1 MPELKP
7 IFSTLDARDRLLE
20 AALSGFAELGF
31 HGATVRDIAQRAGVS
46 QGLITHHFGDK
57 ERLWNLVGERVSED
71 FLEDLTPVMAVET
84 VDETTI
90 PALLSA
96 YMSYWR
102 CHPLALRIQ
111 LWRVLGAPEAERRA
125 RVERLNR
132 QIVPLFAKAQENGFV
147 RSDIPAGQAMIT
159 TGALIQY
166 RLHSELE
173 MADAMG
179 LTHDAIPDDGVFLD
193 YVYRLIAREQPRGC

>member
-7 IFSTLDARDRLLE
+7 VFSTLDARDKLLE
-20 AALSGFAELGF
+20 AALSAFAEHGF
-31 HGATVRDIAQRAGVS
+31 HGATVRDISRRAGVS

-57 ERLWNLVGERVSED
+57 ERLWNLLGDRVSED
-71 FLEDLTPVMAVET
+71 FLDYMTPVIETGAV
-84 VDETTI
+84 DARTI

-96 YMSYWR
+96 YMAYWR
-102 CHPLALRIQ
+102 SHPLALRLQ

-132 QIVPLFAKAQENGFV
+132 QIVPLFIQAQKAGFV
-147 RSDIPAGQAMIT
+147 RADISAGQAMIT

-173 MADAMG
+173 MANALSITVSPM
-179 LTHDAIPDDGVFLD
+179 PDDEEFLR
-193 YVYRLIAREQPRGC
+193 YVWSLIAVGA

>member
-7 IFSTLDARDRLLE
+7 VFSTLDARDKLLE
-20 AALSGFAELGF
+20 AALSAFAEHGF
-31 HGATVRDIAQRAGVS
+31 HGATVRDISQRAGVS

-71 FLEDLTPVMAVET
+71 FLDYLTPTIDAGAVD
-84 VDETTI
+84 VSTI

-96 YMSYWR
+96 YMAYWR
-102 CHPLALRIQ
+102 SHPLALRLQ

-132 QIVPLFAKAQENGFV
+132 QIVPLFAQAQKAGFV
-147 RSDIPAGQAMIT
+147 RADISAGQAMIT

-173 MADAMG
+173 MADALSVTVSTM
-179 LTHDAIPDDGVFLD
+179 PDDEEFLR
-193 YVYRLIAREQPRGC
+193 YVWSLIAVGA

>member
-7 IFSTLDARDRLLE
+7 VFSTLDARDKLLE
-20 AALSGFAELGF
+20 AALSAFAEHGF
-31 HGATVRDIAQRAGVS
+31 HGATVRDISRRAGVS

-71 FLEDLTPVMAVET
+71 FLAYLTPTIDAGAVD
-84 VDETTI
+84 VGTI

-96 YMSYWR
+96 YMAYWR
-102 CHPLALRIQ
+102 SHPLALRLQ

-132 QIVPLFAKAQENGFV
+132 QIVPLFAQAQKAGFV
-147 RSDIPAGQAMIT
+147 RADISAGQAMIT

-173 MADAMG
+173 MADALSITVSPM
-179 LTHDAIPDDGVFLD
+179 PDDEEFLR
-193 YVYRLIAREQPRGC
+193 YVGSLIAVGA

>member
-7 IFSTLDARDRLLE
+7 VFSTLDARDKLLE
-20 AALSGFAELGF
+20 AALSAFAEHGF
-31 HGATVRDIAQRAGVS
+31 HGATVRDISQRAGVS

-71 FLEDLTPVMAVET
+71 FLAYLTPTIDAGAVD
-84 VDETTI
+84 VGTI

-96 YMSYWR
+96 YMAYWR
-102 CHPLALRIQ
+102 SHPLALRLQ

-132 QIVPLFAKAQENGFV
+132 QIVPLFAQAQKAGFV
-147 RSDIPAGQAMIT
+147 RADISAGQAMIT

-173 MADAMG
+173 MADALSVTVSPM
-179 LTHDAIPDDGVFLD
+179 PDDEEFLR
-193 YVYRLIAREQPRGC
+193 YVWSLIAVGA

>member
-7 IFSTLDARDRLLE
+7 VFSTLDARDKLLE
-20 AALSGFAELGF
+20 AALSAFAEHGF
-31 HGATVRDIAQRAGVS
+31 HGATVRDISRRAGVS

-57 ERLWNLVGERVSED
+57 ERLWNLLGDRVSED
-71 FLEDLTPVMAVET
+71 FLAYLTPTIDAGAVD
-84 VDETTI
+84 VGTI

-96 YMSYWR
+96 YMAYWR
-102 CHPLALRIQ
+102 SHPLALRLQ

-125 RVERLNR
+125 RVERLNC
-132 QIVPLFAKAQENGFV
+132 QIVPLFAQAQKAGFV
-147 RSDIPAGQAMIT
+147 RADISAGQAMIT

-173 MADAMG
+173 MADALSITVSPM
-179 LTHDAIPDDGVFLD
+179 PDDEEFLR
-193 YVYRLIAREQPRGC
+193 YVWSLIAVGA

>member
-7 IFSTLDARDRLLE
+7 VFSTLDARDKLLE
-20 AALSGFAELGF
+20 AALSAFAEHGF
-31 HGATVRDIAQRAGVS
+31 HGATVRDISRRAGVS

-71 FLEDLTPVMAVET
+71 FLAYLTPTIDAGAVD
-84 VDETTI
+84 VGTI

-96 YMSYWR
+96 YMAYWR
-102 CHPLALRIQ
+102 SHPLALRLQ

-132 QIVPLFAKAQENGFV
+132 QIVPLFEQAQKAGFV
-147 RSDIPAGQAMIT
+147 RADISAGQAMIT

-173 MADAMG
+173 MANALSITVSPM
-179 LTHDAIPDDGVFLD
+179 PDDEELLR
-193 YVYRLIAREQPRGC
+193 YVWSLIAVGA

>member
-7 IFSTLDARDRLLE
+7 VFSTLDARDKLLE
-20 AALSGFAELGF
+20 AALSAFAEHGF
-31 HGATVRDIAQRAGVS
+31 HGATVRDISRRADVS

-57 ERLWNLVGERVSED
+57 ERLWNLLGDRVSED
-71 FLEDLTPVMAVET
+71 FLDYMTPVIETGAV
-84 VDETTI
+84 DARTI

-96 YMSYWR
+96 YMAYWR
-102 CHPLALRIQ
+102 SHPLALRLQ

-132 QIVPLFAKAQENGFV
+132 QIVPLFIQAQKAGFV
-147 RSDIPAGQAMIT
+147 RADISAGQAMIT

-166 RLHSELE
+166 RLHSDLE
-173 MADAMG
+173 MANALSITVSPM
-179 LTHDAIPDDGVFLD
+179 PDDEEFLR
-193 YVYRLIAREQPRGC
+193 YVWSLIAVGA

>member
-7 IFSTLDARDRLLE
+7 VFSTLDARDKLLE
-20 AALSGFAELGF
+20 AALSAFAEHGF
-31 HGATVRDIAQRAGVS
+31 HGATVRDISQRAGVS

-71 FLEDLTPVMAVET
+71 FLAYLTPTIDAGAVD
-84 VDETTI
+84 VGTI

-96 YMSYWR
+96 YMAYWR
-102 CHPLALRIQ
+102 SHPLALRLQ

-132 QIVPLFAKAQENGFV
+132 QIVPLFAQAQKAGFV
-147 RSDIPAGQAMIT
+147 RADISAGQAMIT

-173 MADAMG
+173 MADALSVTVSTM
-179 LTHDAIPDDGVFLD
+179 PDDEEFLR
-193 YVYRLIAREQPRGC
+193 YVWSLIAVGA

>member
-7 IFSTLDARDRLLE
+7 VFSTLDARDKLLE
-20 AALSGFAELGF
+20 AALSAFAEHGF
-31 HGATVRDIAQRAGVS
+31 HGATVRDISQRAGVS

-71 FLEDLTPVMAVET
+71 FLAYLTPTIDAGAVD
-84 VDETTI
+84 VGTI

-96 YMSYWR
+96 YMAYWR
-102 CHPLALRIQ
+102 SHPLALRLQ

-132 QIVPLFAKAQENGFV
+132 QIVPLFAQAQKAGFV
-147 RSDIPAGQAMIT
+147 RADISAGQAMIT

-173 MADAMG
+173 MADALSITVSPM
-179 LTHDAIPDDGVFLD
+179 PDDEEFLR
-193 YVYRLIAREQPRGC
+193 YVWSLIAVGA

>member
-7 IFSTLDARDRLLE
+7 VFSTLDARDKLLE
-20 AALSGFAELGF
+20 AALSAFAEHGF
-31 HGATVRDIAQRAGVS
+31 HGATVRDISQRAGVS

-71 FLEDLTPVMAVET
+71 FLDYMIPVIETGAV
-84 VDETTI
+84 DARAI

-96 YMSYWR
+96 YMAYWR
-102 CHPLALRIQ
+102 SHPLALRLQ

-132 QIVPLFAKAQENGFV
+132 QIVPLFIQAQKAGFV
-147 RSDIPAGQAMIT
+147 RADISAGQAMIT

-173 MADAMG
+173 MANALSITVSPM
-179 LTHDAIPDDGVFLD
+179 PDDEEFLR
-193 YVYRLIAREQPRGC
+193 YVWSLIAVGA

>member
-7 IFSTLDARDRLLE
+7 VFSTLDARDKLLE
-20 AALSGFAELGF
+20 AALSAFAEHGF
-31 HGATVRDIAQRAGVS
+31 HGATVRDISQRAGVS

-71 FLEDLTPVMAVET
+71 FLAYLTPTIDAGAVD
-84 VDETTI
+84 VGTI

-96 YMSYWR
+96 YMAYWR
-102 CHPLALRIQ
+102 SHPLALRLQ

-132 QIVPLFAKAQENGFV
+132 QIVPLFAQAQKAGFV
-147 RSDIPAGQAMIT
+147 RADISAGQAMIT

-173 MADAMG
+173 MADALSVTVSMM
-179 LTHDAIPDDGVFLD
+179 PDDEEFLR
-193 YVYRLIAREQPRGC
+193 YVWSLIAVGA